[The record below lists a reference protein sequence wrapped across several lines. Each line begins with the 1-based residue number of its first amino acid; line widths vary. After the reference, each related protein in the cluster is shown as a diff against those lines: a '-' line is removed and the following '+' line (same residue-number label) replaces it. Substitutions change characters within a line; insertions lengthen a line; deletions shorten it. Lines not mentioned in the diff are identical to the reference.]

1 VTPETEDLA
10 AKYSAQCSSMSRIA
24 STPVS
29 LPQGTEARLHSETI
43 TISGEKGSLELVRSP
58 LVEVVEE
65 GGFLRVRVKEKN
77 NRQAVAMAGTTRVL
91 LANMVQGVSSGFE
104 KKLLLQGI
112 GYRVALQGRKLNLT
126 LGFSHPVVD
135 SLPEGIEAEVPNQN
149 EISIRGIDKQKVGQT
164 AAEIRAFRPVEP
176 YKGKGVRYANERVVQ
191 KEAKKK

>member
-1 VTPETEDLA
+1 MTPETEDLA

-126 LGFSHPVVD
+126 LGFSHPVVY

-176 YKGKGVRYANERVVQ
+176 YKGKGIRYANERVVQ